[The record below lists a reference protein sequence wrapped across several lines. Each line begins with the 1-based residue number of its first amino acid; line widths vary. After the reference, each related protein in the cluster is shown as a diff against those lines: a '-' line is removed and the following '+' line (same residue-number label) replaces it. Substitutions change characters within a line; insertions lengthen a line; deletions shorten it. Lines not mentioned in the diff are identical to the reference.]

1 MGTGPHP
8 AAPADIRSTVPFHED
23 LMLEG
28 VARQVA
34 TDVNTSFSRER
45 LERVATEHE
54 RLRLARELH
63 DGVLQSLTG
72 VTFQLRALAKIVE
85 EYPDPVRNRLRDIEQ
100 LLQSEQRNLR
110 AWIETLKPKSPTAM
124 ASTSDMSTAL
134 GALCDRFSRWGMCV
148 TFAMPTTTATIPRTL
163 GDEIYRLV
171 QEGLSNAARHAK
183 ARNAAIELE
192 ANGEQIRLVIDDNGI
207 GFPFKGRYDLA
218 LLNARD
224 IGPTSIKE
232 RVAALN
238 GRMSIFSTLSGSR
251 IEITLPNQPK
261 PIVNVDP
268 RLRA

>member
-1 MGTGPHP
+1 MGSWPNT

-34 TDVNTSFSRER
+34 TDLNTSFSRER

-100 LLQSEQRNLR
+100 LLQSEQQSLR

-134 GALCDRFSRWGMCV
+134 GALCDRFSRLGMRV
-148 TFAMPTTTATIPRTL
+148 TFAMPTTATIPRSL
-163 GDEIYRLV
+163 ADEIYRLV
-171 QEGLSNAARHAK
+171 QEGLSNVARHAK
-183 ARNAAIELE
+183 ARNATIELE
-192 ANGEQIRLVIDDNGI
+192 ANEDRVRLVIDDDGI
-207 GFPFKGRYDLA
+207 GFPFKGRYDLTM
-218 LLNARD
+218 LNARD

-232 RVAALN
+232 RVASLN

-261 PIVNVDP
+261 PMVDVDP

>member
-1 MGTGPHP
+1 MGTWSDP
-8 AAPADIRSTVPFHED
+8 AVLSDTRSTVPFHEE

-148 TFAMPTTTATIPRTL
+148 KFAMPAAAIIPRTL

-183 ARNAAIELE
+183 ARNATIELE
-192 ANGEQIRLVIDDNGI
+192 ANEGQVRLVIDDDGI

-232 RVAALN
+232 RVASLN